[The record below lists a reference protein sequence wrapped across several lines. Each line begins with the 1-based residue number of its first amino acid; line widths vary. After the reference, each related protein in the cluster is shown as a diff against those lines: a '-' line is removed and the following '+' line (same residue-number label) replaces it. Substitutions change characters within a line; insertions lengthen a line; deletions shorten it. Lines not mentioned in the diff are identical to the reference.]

1 MSEKILVIAAHP
13 DDETL
18 GCGGTILRHVAAGDM
33 VHWVICTRCYFPA
46 CTVDVINQKFS
57 EVERVRQAFG
67 GIHRVWFNFPTG
79 TLDRQ
84 PLDSVIGELRHVIED
99 IRPSIV
105 YTVSDQD
112 IHTDHAVV
120 WTALNVVLKPMH
132 MARLG
137 VRRILAYETPSST
150 DQAPP
155 SAGRAF
161 LPQVYHDITPYMERK
176 LEILGMY
183 TSEAQPEPMP
193 RAASAVRALARVRG
207 ATIGVEYAE
216 AFSLVR
222 EIG

>member
-1 MSEKILVIAAHP
+1 MANICPGLKSGTLESVPLDNVIAA
-13 DDETL
+13 
-18 GCGGTILRHVAAGDM
+18 M
-33 VHWVICTRCYFPA
+33 
-46 CTVDVINQKFS
+46 
-57 EVERVRQAFG
+57 RQIIQIA
-67 GIHRVWFNFPTG
+67 
-79 TLDRQ
+79 Q
-84 PLDSVIGELRHVIED
+84 
-99 IRPSIV
+99 PSII
-105 YTVSDQD
+105 YTVSDQEV
-112 IHTDHAVV
+112 HTDHAVV
-120 WTALNVVLKPMH
+120 WRALNVVLKPMH

-161 LPQVYHDITPYMERK
+161 IPQVYHDITPFLERK